1 MSCRGRC
8 AQAVPRRYC
17 SQACGYAAA
26 NKRRPLSPAIV
37 ALEIAVR
44 RADQAAQQAWADVAA
59 AEQKIEAA
67 RRQLEEGKAAR
78 FQEEKDKAR
87 VQSASAKWRP
97 PDEFAQAAVDK
108 ALGLFPQVV
117 AAAQQYAA
125 AGPDDKQ
132 YCKEL
137 LDTRRDTALDDPLA
151 RLVWTVNGYEE
162 KRAPLQAVAEAA
174 SADAEMARAALNKA
188 RRRLDQRAKQARIR
202 RAIGAGREPEELEEQ
217 GPEDAD
223 DGQAVYPSW
232 HAKAGE
238 PIN

>member
-1 MSCRGRC
+1 M
-8 AQAVPRRYC
+8 
-17 SQACGYAAA
+17 
-26 NKRRPLSPAIV
+26 
-37 ALEIAVR
+37 
-44 RADQAAQQAWADVAA
+44 
-59 AEQKIEAA
+59 
-67 RRQLEEGKAAR
+67 
-78 FQEEKDKAR
+78 
-87 VQSASAKWRP
+87 
-97 PDEFAQAAVDK
+97 DK

-137 LDTRRDTALDDPLA
+137 LDTRRDAALDDPLA